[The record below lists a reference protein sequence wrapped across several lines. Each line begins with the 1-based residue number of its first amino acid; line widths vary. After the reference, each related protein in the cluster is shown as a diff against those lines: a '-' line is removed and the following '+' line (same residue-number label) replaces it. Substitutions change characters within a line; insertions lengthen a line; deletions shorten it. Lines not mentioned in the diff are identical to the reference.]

1 MQINIEI
8 HLKCIIRKESVL
20 LKLTPVETTN
30 LNKPIYVG
38 EIENIF
44 KELPYKMVWAQLF
57 S

>member
-1 MQINIEI
+1 MQINIET

-20 LKLTPVETTN
+20 LKLTPVETAN

-38 EIENIF
+38 EIESVF

-57 S
+57 A